1 MLGAT
6 KAQRRHGST
15 PMWLVPCVLAPR
27 AMGQNQIVASSSQQP
42 GDGLL
47 DMLEGQRRLVGS
59 VIEIRPLTL

>member
-1 MLGAT
+1 
-6 KAQRRHGST
+6 
-15 PMWLVPCVLAPR
+15 
-27 AMGQNQIVASSSQQP
+27 MGQNQIVASSSQQP